1 MVRVTDI
8 IGGHI
13 GISADD
19 GQRVYSKIEQFIRNR
34 SPIVVSFES
43 ITTLVPSFLNT
54 AIGQLYGIYEE
65 SVINDNLIIEGMSRE
80 DLALLQHVREH
91 AKRYYANREGYDLA
105 WAMNDKRKSRAIGR
119 CSADDERF

>member
-19 GQRVYSKIEQFIRNR
+19 GQRVYRAIESCIRNR

-43 ITTLVPSFLNT
+43 ITTLVPLFLNT
-54 AIGQLYGIYEE
+54 AIGQLYGTYEE
-65 SVINDNLIIEGMSRE
+65 SVINDNLIIEGMSRD
-80 DLALLQHVREH
+80 DLALLEHVREH
-91 AKRYYANREGYDLA
+91 VKRYYANREGYDRA
-105 WAMNDKRKSRAIGR
+105 WAMNDKQKNKAISCGI
-119 CSADDERF
+119 C